1 MTECACVSSV
11 FTSCMQTS
19 PTRDWTGDLRRT
31 AQVFCKVE
39 MYVCAYRVGVCRC
52 VHTVHVCA

>member
-11 FTSCMQTS
+11 QTS